1 MKKKN
6 QVRVLTWFFT
16 VVAYIY
22 STIILHIYMIYAY
35 DNIMIANYIIENC
48 FVG

>member
-16 VVAYIY
+16 VVALCIGYARTTTT
-22 STIILHIYMIYAY
+22 TIVP
-35 DNIMIANYIIENC
+35 NI
-48 FVG
+48 